1 MKPQTSLVLVR
12 PSRSGALDFLRVLGI
27 VAVLVGHIGAW
38 SGPLIRESIYT
49 WHVPLF
55 FFLSGYLWTEGRG
68 LIAEASKRARTLLIP
83 YAVWLAVVGVW
94 WLSQKQVVY
103 GGDIR
108 RLVFGGSY
116 IGGMFAAFWFVTALF
131 VAVVVVRAMQRLPVW
146 MQWMLA
152 LAALTAAT
160 VDSETVAQIPLSAG
174 VGCACVVFVLAG
186 REFKKVRFNIQ
197 RPLITGLLLLL
208 GCSAVILAGWST
220 YLDMKQALLGIPV
233 ITVVIAI
240 AICSAL
246 VLIAEAVIP
255 ALGARVNAAVSTLAS
270 CGFMVVLTHAV
281 VLVELTKLN
290 VPPWLVLASC
300 LAGTWIP
307 ALLIL
312 RTRLAPYLL
321 GSPWSGPR
329 TGKPHSKVDASDS
342 PDDDLTPI
350 RQS

>member
-12 PSRSGALDFLRVLGI
+12 PGRSGALDFLRVLGI
-27 VAVLVGHIGAW
+27 MAVVVGHIGAW

-68 LIAEASKRARTLLIP
+68 LIAEANKRARTLLIP
-83 YAVWLAVVGVW
+83 YAVWLAVAGVW

-108 RLVFGGSY
+108 RLVLGGSY
-116 IGGMFAAFWFVTALF
+116 IGGTFAAFWFVTALF
-131 VAVVVVRAMQRLPVW
+131 VAVVVVRAMQRLPLWV
-146 MQWMLA
+146 QWVLS
-152 LAALTAAT
+152 LAALTTAT
-160 VDSETVAQIPLSAG
+160 IDSETVAKIPLSAG
-174 VGCACVVFVLAG
+174 VGCACIVFVLAG

-220 YLDMKQALLGIPV
+220 YLDMKQALFGIPA

-290 VPPWLVLASC
+290 VPPWLVLVFC
-300 LAGTWIP
+300 LVGTWIP

-321 GSPWSGPR
+321 GSPRRGPR
-329 TGKPHSKVDASDS
+329 TAQPHSSVDAPASS
-342 PDDDLTPI
+342 EMK
-350 RQS
+350 

>member
-1 MKPQTSLVLVR
+1 
-12 PSRSGALDFLRVLGI
+12 
-27 VAVLVGHIGAW
+27 
-38 SGPLIRESIYT
+38 
-49 WHVPLF
+49 
-55 FFLSGYLWTEGRG
+55 
-68 LIAEASKRARTLLIP
+68 
-83 YAVWLAVVGVW
+83 
-94 WLSQKQVVY
+94 
-103 GGDIR
+103 
-108 RLVFGGSY
+108 
-116 IGGMFAAFWFVTALF
+116 
-131 VAVVVVRAMQRLPVW
+131 
-146 MQWMLA
+146 
-152 LAALTAAT
+152 LTAAT

-186 REFKKVRFNIQ
+186 REFKKVRFRIQ

-255 ALGARVNAAVSTLAS
+255 ALGARVNTAVSTLAS

-290 VPPWLVLASC
+290 VPPWLILASC

-321 GSPWSGPR
+321 GSPWSAPR
-329 TGKPHSKVDASDS
+329 TAKPHSTVDASDS